1 MKNKLL
7 FLTIALYTFSSKA
20 QTLNLEQCLK
30 MADTANII
38 IRNAKI
44 DVAITEKQVDAFKS
58 ALFPKLYYAADY
70 KYNGI
75 IPGQLLPAVIM
86 NPKAPEG
93 TFIVAQ
99 FGVPITL
106 SNTLQLTQTI
116 YNPQLNAAMNSL
128 EINQEVSEIQAK
140 LTEQNIKYQ
149 LIQTYYSL
157 QALNKQLFF
166 VSENLKNM
174 DKMVSNLQAMVN
186 QKMVVVT
193 ELDKLNITRLNLK
206 NQEQTLLA
214 TKEKTENY
222 LKLIIGKKVT
232 DKVEFQQE
240 DIVQK
245 SILIDTKNI
254 NPTDIQLLE
263 AQDRLNIQEKKGI
276 RMAYLPVLS
285 AYGTYMYSYN
295 MRPESNFGK
304 GINGAFLGLKLDWTL
319 FDGLEKMHK
328 AKGNRLQH
336 EKIQGQLEYA
346 KQQLEIN
353 ILNAKKQI
361 EIQIQSLEISQE
373 QLTLDEKV
381 RSQSKFSFEQGV
393 INSNDLLKSETDLY
407 QAQTNVIVAFVQ
419 LRQAELELLKVTGN
433 IK

>member
-1 MKNKLL
+1 MKNKILL
-7 FLTIALYTFSSKA
+7 LTISLYAFATKA

-30 MADTANII
+30 MADTANIVL
-38 IRNAKI
+38 RNAKI
-44 DVAITEKQVDAFKS
+44 DVAITEKQVDAYRS
-58 ALFPKLYYAADY
+58 ALLPKLYFAADY

-75 IPGQLLPAVIM
+75 IPGQLLPAVIT

-106 SNTLQLTQTI
+106 SNTLQLNQTI
-116 YNPQLNAAMNSL
+116 YNPQLRSALNSL
-128 EINQEVSEIQAK
+128 NINQEVSEIQAK

-149 LIQTYYSL
+149 LIQTFYNL
-157 QALNKQLFF
+157 QAVNKQLAF
-166 VSENLKNM
+166 VTENLKNM

-186 QKMVVVT
+186 QKMVVST
-193 ELDKLNITRLNLK
+193 ELDKLNITRLSLK
-206 NQEQTLLA
+206 NQEQTLVA

-222 LKLIIGKKVT
+222 LKLIIGRKVS
-232 DKVEFQQE
+232 DKVEFQQD
-240 DIVQK
+240 DIVQQ
-245 SILIDTKNI
+245 SILVDSKNI
-254 NPTDIQLLE
+254 HPAEIQLLE
-263 AQDRLNIQEKKGI
+263 AQERLNIQEKKGI

-295 MRPESNFGK
+295 MRPESDFGK
-304 GINGAFLGLKLDWTL
+304 GINGAFIGLKLDWTL

-328 AKGNRLQH
+328 AKGNRLNN
-336 EKIQGQLEYA
+336 EKIKGQLEYA

-353 ILNAKKQI
+353 IQNAKKQI
-361 EIQIQSLEISQE
+361 EIQLQSLAIAQE
-373 QLTLDEKV
+373 QLTLAEKV
-381 RSQSKFSFEQGV
+381 RTQAKFSFEQGV

-407 QAQTNVIVAFVQ
+407 QAQTNVVVGFVQ